1 MPRRTLLMMARWLA
15 VAVFA
20 LAAGSAALAGSGLAV
35 APHAHAPGTP
45 SYHDHL
51 LVAYRYP
58 LYLLRLQLLAHPEP
72 GPRWSLSDRTAG
84 AGASLVFGLLVFAA
98 VKLPRPGRRAVA
110 EIAALRI
117 AGAQWHPARI
127 LGPPRQILLALA

>member
-1 MPRRTLLMMARWLA
+1 MARWLA
-15 VAVFA
+15 AAVFA
-20 LAAGSAALAGSGLAV
+20 LAAGSAALSGSGLAV

-58 LYLLRLQLLAHPEP
+58 LYLLQLKLLAHPAP
-72 GPRWSLSDRTAG
+72 GPRWSLGGDATG

-98 VKLPRPGRRAVA
+98 ARLPRPSRRAVA
-110 EIAALRI
+110 DVAPPRI
-117 AGAQWHPARI
+117 ARPQWRPARI
-127 LGPPRQILLALA
+127 HGPPRPVLLAHA